1 MPAKFRLAEIARL
14 VDGQLVGDADVTIT
28 GVGTIEDSD
37 EGDLVLVEDPE
48 LLDQGEACRAAA
60 ILVPPPARSARKPLI
75 VTEDPR
81 LAFSRIL
88 ELFAPQPSVPVGV
101 HPTAL
106 IGRGVHLGRDVA
118 IGPYVVIEDGVR
130 VGDRVVIYPF
140 VFIGRE
146 GDVGDE
152 TIIYPHVFLG
162 ERVSIGKRCIIHAG
176 AAIGADGFGFLQT
189 PQGHKK
195 IPQIGTVVVE
205 DDVEIGANTTVDRA
219 TVSATRIGAG
229 TKIDDQ
235 VHIAHNCVIGRNCIL
250 CGQVGI
256 AGSTVIGDN
265 CVLGGKAAVSD
276 HVRIGDNVT
285 IAGRATV
292 FGDIRDPGIYSG
304 YPARPH
310 HQQLRLLAMT
320 QRLPE
325 LQKTVEE
332 LRTEIEHLRA
342 RLRELQET
350 R

>member
-1 MPAKFRLAEIARL
+1 MPAEFRLAEIARL
-14 VDGQLVGDADVTIT
+14 VDGQLVGDADITIT

-37 EGDLVLVEDPE
+37 EGDLVLIEDPD
-48 LLDQGEACRAAA
+48 LLERGEACRAAA
-60 ILVPPPARSARKPLI
+60 ILAPPSARSTRKPLI

-88 ELFAPQPSVPVGV
+88 ELFAPEPSVPVGV
-101 HPTAL
+101 HPTAI
-106 IGRGVHLGRDVA
+106 IGKGVHLGRDVA
-118 IGPYVVIEDGVR
+118 IGPYVVIEEGVR
-130 VGDRVVIYPF
+130 IGDRVVIYPF

-146 GDVGDE
+146 GDVGDG
-152 TIIYPHVFLG
+152 TIIYPHVFIG
-162 ERVSIGKRCIIHAG
+162 ERVSIGERCIIHAG

-189 PQGHKK
+189 PHGHKK

-205 DDVEIGANTTVDRA
+205 DEVEIGANTTIDRA
-219 TVSATRIGAG
+219 TVSTTRIGAG

-256 AGSTVIGDN
+256 AGSSIIGDN

-285 IAGRATV
+285 IAGRAAV
-292 FGDIRDPGIYSG
+292 FGDISQPGVYSG

-320 QRLPE
+320 QRLPQ

-332 LRTEIEHLRA
+332 LRAEVEELRG
-342 RLRELQET
+342 RLQQLQGN